1 MLADQTALPTSPGDL
16 ARTAT
21 ERSELYGFLATIFR
35 EELSPEN
42 LRRVRSTEFMQA
54 LGDAGVDLDSDIAQR
69 PEAELLDEMA
79 VEYTALFLG
88 PGGHVSPH
96 ESVHAESDGA
106 LWGRSTGEVKR
117 YIESAGFAYDPED
130 HGMPDHISV
139 ELEFMA
145 TLAGKEA
152 RAFRD
157 GDYGAA
163 SNCLKYQKE
172 FLADHLGAWGPVF
185 CRQVTERAEH
195 PFYRGIA
202 DLTAAFL
209 EAERHEIFVR
219 LGAAATLRN
228 GG

>member
-1 MLADQTALPTSPGDL
+1 MQVDQTTLPETAGDL

-35 EELSPEN
+35 EEMSAANLQRIGSPG
-42 LRRVRSTEFMQA
+42 FGQA
-54 LGDAGVDLDSDIAQR
+54 LRDAGVDLDGGIEQQ
-69 PEAELLDEMA
+69 PEAELLEDLA
-79 VEYTALFLG
+79 VEYAALFLG
-88 PGGHVSPH
+88 PGGHISPH
-96 ESVHAESDGA
+96 ESVHAETSGV
-106 LWGRSTGEVKR
+106 LWGQSTGEVKR
-117 YIESAGFAYDPED
+117 YIEAAGFAYDPEC
-130 HGMPDHISV
+130 HGLPDHISV

-145 TLAGKEA
+145 ALAGEEA

-157 GDYGAA
+157 GDYSAA

-172 FLADHLGAWGPVF
+172 FLADHLGEWAPAF

-202 DLTAAFL
+202 RLTAEFL
-209 EAERHEIFVR
+209 KAERHEIFVR
-219 LGAAATLRN
+219 LGAAAMLRN

>member
-1 MLADQTALPTSPGDL
+1 MQVDQTTLPESPGDL

-35 EELSPEN
+35 KELSAEN
-42 LRRVRSTEFMQA
+42 LRRISSADFMRT
-54 LGDAGVDLDSDIAQR
+54 LGEAGVDLDSDIAQR
-69 PEAELLDEMA
+69 PEAELLEEMA

-88 PGGHVSPH
+88 PGGHISPH
-96 ESVHAESDGA
+96 ESVHAETSGV
-106 LWGRSTGEVKR
+106 LWGQSTGEVKR
-117 YIESAGFAYDPED
+117 YIESAGFAYDPEC
-130 HGMPDHISV
+130 HGLPDHISV

-145 TLAGKEA
+145 ALAGEEA
-152 RAFRD
+152 QAFRD
-157 GDYGAA
+157 ADYSAA

-172 FLADHLGAWGPVF
+172 FLADHLGKWAPAF

-202 DLTAAFL
+202 RLTAEFL
-209 EAERHEIFVR
+209 KAERHEIFVR
-219 LGAAATLRN
+219 LGAAAMLRN

>member
-1 MLADQTALPTSPGDL
+1 MQVDQTALPESPGDL

-35 EELSPEN
+35 EELSAEN
-42 LRRVRSTEFMQA
+42 LRRIGSADFMQT
-54 LGDAGVDLDSDIAQR
+54 LGEAGVDLDGDLAQR
-69 PEAELLDEMA
+69 PEAELLEEMA

-88 PGGHVSPH
+88 PGGHISPH
-96 ESVHAESDGA
+96 ESVHAETSGV

-117 YIESAGFAYDPED
+117 YIESAGFAYDPAF
-130 HGMPDHISV
+130 HGLPDHISV

-145 TLAGKEA
+145 VLAGKEA
-152 RAFRD
+152 QAFRD
-157 GDYGAA
+157 ADFSAA

-172 FLADHLGAWGPVF
+172 FLADHLGEWAPAF

-202 DLTAAFL
+202 GLTAEFL
-209 EAERHEIFVR
+209 KAERHEIFVR
-219 LGAAATLRN
+219 LGAAAMLRN